1 MSRKGRCH
9 DLIILRDRKL
19 VERWHYWTEIKRRR
33 FDDVIQIL
41 REEEF
46 FVGEQTIM
54 QALKKQSAYLD
65 ELNNKNKNINNKQLT
80 LFENE
85 KTA

>member
-33 FDDVIQIL
+33 FDDVIKIL

-54 QALKKQSAYLD
+54 QALKKQGAYLD
-65 ELNNKNKNINNKQLT
+65 ELNKKNKNIKQLT
-80 LFENE
+80 LFEND
-85 KTA
+85 KTD